1 MKIAIMQPYIFP
13 YIGYFQLIHATDVF
27 VFYDDV
33 NYINKGWINRNRI
46 LLNGKEHLF
55 TLPCKEASQSKLIM
69 DIEVLEDAKAI
80 NKLLATMQAAYRKAP
95 NFNEVYPMAERV
107 LNEGQGAKLSEVAA
121 GSVKAVC
128 EYIGLSRT
136 FKTSSECYDNRE
148 LKKADRLIDICH
160 REGIKKYVI
169 PSGGQEIYTKEYYG
183 EQGISLSFLVP
194 GRRDYMQFDNSF
206 VPWLSILDVLM
217 FNSKEEIRNN
227 ILPQYQLI

>member
-1 MKIAIMQPYIFP
+1 MQPYIFP

-55 TLPCKEASQSKLIM
+55 TLPCKEASQNKLIM

-80 NKLLATMQAAYRKAP
+80 NKLQATMQAAYRKAP

-160 REGIKKYVI
+160 REGIKEYVN

>member
-55 TLPCKEASQSKLIM
+55 TLPCKEASQNKLIM

-107 LNEGQGAKLSEVAA
+107 LNEGQGAKQSEVTA

-128 EYIGLSRT
+128 EYIGLRRT

-148 LKKADRLIDICH
+148 LKKADRQSTP
-160 REGIKKYVI
+160 R
-169 PSGGQEIYTKEYYG
+169 PSGREFCRHLLYQEKPLWHKH
-183 EQGISLSFLVP
+183 SRPS
-194 GRRDYMQFDNSF
+194 R
-206 VPWLSILDVLM
+206 
-217 FNSKEEIRNN
+217 
-227 ILPQYQLI
+227 

>member
-1 MKIAIMQPYIFP
+1 MQPYIFP

-55 TLPCKEASQSKLIM
+55 TLPCKEASQNKLIM

-160 REGIKKYVI
+160 REGIKEYVN